1 MRIAVCDDEELF
13 RIEFKSV
20 LDKVLINAEYDI
32 DTFSGGSSLYEAFL
46 KNPFDLVFLDI
57 EMPGIDGITLAKR
70 LRAVS
75 ENVQIVFLTSHI
87 EYALEGYEVNA
98 LRYLVKPVDMNK
110 LSEVLKYIQDKKNN
124 SRQIMIKQEGEDI
137 VIDISDIIYME
148 SMDKNVRIVTSKSEY
163 ITRYNISDYEEELK
177 NSGFLRIHRGYLIS
191 LSKVKKIVKNDVVM
205 DGDISLPVSRSNIK
219 TLKDALYAYVEG
231 NIIIFEGKKKK
242 TTPKDVYQ
250 LRMYW
255 DGLVFNNVNPSQG
268 ILLGENHPE
277 SVLQMIEYIN
287 KMKDANGN
295 NYKFIIKTWDEYNI
309 TQEQ

>member
-231 NIIIFEGKKKK
+231 TAF
-242 TTPKDVYQ
+242 
-250 LRMYW
+250 
-255 DGLVFNNVNPSQG
+255 
-268 ILLGENHPE
+268 
-277 SVLQMIEYIN
+277 
-287 KMKDANGN
+287 
-295 NYKFIIKTWDEYNI
+295 
-309 TQEQ
+309 

>member
-148 SMDKNVRIVTSKSEY
+148 SMDKNVRIVTSKNEY

-177 NSGFLRIHRGYLIS
+177 SSGFFRIHRGYLIS

-219 TLKDALYAYVEG
+219 ALKDALYAYVEG
-231 NIIIFEGKKKK
+231 TAF
-242 TTPKDVYQ
+242 
-250 LRMYW
+250 
-255 DGLVFNNVNPSQG
+255 
-268 ILLGENHPE
+268 
-277 SVLQMIEYIN
+277 
-287 KMKDANGN
+287 
-295 NYKFIIKTWDEYNI
+295 
-309 TQEQ
+309 

>member
-32 DTFSGGSSLYEAFL
+32 DTFSSGSSLYEAFL

-137 VIDISDIIYME
+137 VIDISDVIYME

-231 NIIIFEGKKKK
+231 TAF
-242 TTPKDVYQ
+242 
-250 LRMYW
+250 
-255 DGLVFNNVNPSQG
+255 
-268 ILLGENHPE
+268 
-277 SVLQMIEYIN
+277 
-287 KMKDANGN
+287 
-295 NYKFIIKTWDEYNI
+295 
-309 TQEQ
+309 

>member
-13 RIEFKSV
+13 RIEFKTI
-20 LDKVLINAEYDI
+20 LDKVLVNSEYDI

-137 VIDISDIIYME
+137 VIDISDVIYME

-231 NIIIFEGKKKK
+231 TAF
-242 TTPKDVYQ
+242 
-250 LRMYW
+250 
-255 DGLVFNNVNPSQG
+255 
-268 ILLGENHPE
+268 
-277 SVLQMIEYIN
+277 
-287 KMKDANGN
+287 
-295 NYKFIIKTWDEYNI
+295 
-309 TQEQ
+309 

>member
-20 LDKVLINAEYDI
+20 LDKVLVNSEYDI

-75 ENVQIVFLTSHI
+75 ENVNIVFLTSHI

-98 LRYLVKPVDMNK
+98 LRYLVKPVDINK
-110 LSEVLKYIQDKKNN
+110 LGEVLKYIQDKKNN
-124 SRQIMIKQEGEDI
+124 SRQIMVKQEGEDI
-137 VIDISDIIYME
+137 VIDLSDVIYIE
-148 SMDKNVRIVTSKSEY
+148 SMDKNVRIVTSKKEY

-177 NSGFLRIHRGYLIS
+177 NNGFFRIHRSYLIS

-205 DGDISLPVSRSNIK
+205 DGDISLPVSRSNVK
-219 TLKDALYAYVEG
+219 ALKEALYSYVEG
-231 NIIIFEGKKKK
+231 TAF
-242 TTPKDVYQ
+242 
-250 LRMYW
+250 
-255 DGLVFNNVNPSQG
+255 
-268 ILLGENHPE
+268 
-277 SVLQMIEYIN
+277 
-287 KMKDANGN
+287 
-295 NYKFIIKTWDEYNI
+295 
-309 TQEQ
+309 

>member
-191 LSKVKKIVKNDVVM
+191 LSKVKKILKNDVVM

-231 NIIIFEGKKKK
+231 TAF
-242 TTPKDVYQ
+242 
-250 LRMYW
+250 
-255 DGLVFNNVNPSQG
+255 
-268 ILLGENHPE
+268 
-277 SVLQMIEYIN
+277 
-287 KMKDANGN
+287 
-295 NYKFIIKTWDEYNI
+295 
-309 TQEQ
+309 

>member
-1 MRIAVCDDEELF
+1 MGGINMRIAVCDDEELF

-46 KNPFDLVFLDI
+46 INPFDLVFLDI

-137 VIDISDIIYME
+137 VIDISDVIYME

-231 NIIIFEGKKKK
+231 TAF
-242 TTPKDVYQ
+242 
-250 LRMYW
+250 
-255 DGLVFNNVNPSQG
+255 
-268 ILLGENHPE
+268 
-277 SVLQMIEYIN
+277 
-287 KMKDANGN
+287 
-295 NYKFIIKTWDEYNI
+295 
-309 TQEQ
+309 

>member
-13 RIEFKSV
+13 RIEFKTI
-20 LDKVLINAEYDI
+20 LDKVLVNSEYDI

-137 VIDISDIIYME
+137 VIDISDVIYIE
-148 SMDKNVRIVTSKSEY
+148 SLDKNVRIVTSESEY

-177 NSGFLRIHRGYLIS
+177 NSGFFRSHRSYLIS

-205 DGDISLPVSRSNIK
+205 DGDISLPVSRSNVK
-219 TLKDALYAYVEG
+219 ALKEALYAYVEG
-231 NIIIFEGKKKK
+231 TAF
-242 TTPKDVYQ
+242 
-250 LRMYW
+250 
-255 DGLVFNNVNPSQG
+255 
-268 ILLGENHPE
+268 
-277 SVLQMIEYIN
+277 
-287 KMKDANGN
+287 
-295 NYKFIIKTWDEYNI
+295 
-309 TQEQ
+309 

>member
-1 MRIAVCDDEELF
+1 
-13 RIEFKSV
+13 
-20 LDKVLINAEYDI
+20 
-32 DTFSGGSSLYEAFL
+32 
-46 KNPFDLVFLDI
+46 
-57 EMPGIDGITLAKR
+57 MPGIDGITLAKR

-231 NIIIFEGKKKK
+231 TAF
-242 TTPKDVYQ
+242 
-250 LRMYW
+250 
-255 DGLVFNNVNPSQG
+255 
-268 ILLGENHPE
+268 
-277 SVLQMIEYIN
+277 
-287 KMKDANGN
+287 
-295 NYKFIIKTWDEYNI
+295 
-309 TQEQ
+309 

>member
-20 LDKVLINAEYDI
+20 LYKVLINAEYDI

-231 NIIIFEGKKKK
+231 TAF
-242 TTPKDVYQ
+242 
-250 LRMYW
+250 
-255 DGLVFNNVNPSQG
+255 
-268 ILLGENHPE
+268 
-277 SVLQMIEYIN
+277 
-287 KMKDANGN
+287 
-295 NYKFIIKTWDEYNI
+295 
-309 TQEQ
+309 

>member
-13 RIEFKSV
+13 RIEFKTI
-20 LDKVLINAEYDI
+20 LDKVLVNSEYDI

-98 LRYLVKPVDMNK
+98 LRYLVKPVDINK
-110 LSEVLKYIQDKKNN
+110 LGEVLKYIQDKKNN

-137 VIDISDIIYME
+137 VIDISDVIYIE
-148 SMDKNVRIVTSKSEY
+148 SLDKNVRIVTSKSEY

-177 NSGFLRIHRGYLIS
+177 NSGFFRSHRSYLIS

-205 DGDISLPVSRSNIK
+205 DGDISLPVSRSNVK
-219 TLKDALYAYVEG
+219 ALKEALYAYVEG
-231 NIIIFEGKKKK
+231 TAF
-242 TTPKDVYQ
+242 
-250 LRMYW
+250 
-255 DGLVFNNVNPSQG
+255 
-268 ILLGENHPE
+268 
-277 SVLQMIEYIN
+277 
-287 KMKDANGN
+287 
-295 NYKFIIKTWDEYNI
+295 
-309 TQEQ
+309 

>member
-191 LSKVKKIVKNDVVM
+191 LSKVKKVVKNDVVM

-231 NIIIFEGKKKK
+231 TAF
-242 TTPKDVYQ
+242 
-250 LRMYW
+250 
-255 DGLVFNNVNPSQG
+255 
-268 ILLGENHPE
+268 
-277 SVLQMIEYIN
+277 
-287 KMKDANGN
+287 
-295 NYKFIIKTWDEYNI
+295 
-309 TQEQ
+309 

>member
-13 RIEFKSV
+13 RIEFKNV
-20 LDKVLINAEYDI
+20 LDKALVNVDYDI

-46 KNPFDLVFLDI
+46 KSPFDLVFLDI

-70 LRAVS
+70 LRAIS
-75 ENVQIVFLTSHI
+75 ENVHIVFLTSHI

-110 LSEVLKYIQDKKNN
+110 LGEVLKYVQDKKNN
-124 SRQIMIKQEGEDI
+124 SRQIMIREDGEDI

-148 SMDKNVRIVTSKSEY
+148 SMDKNVRIVTSKREY
-163 ITRYNISDYEEELK
+163 VTRYNISDYEEELK

-219 TLKDALYAYVEG
+219 ALKDALYAYVEG
-231 NIIIFEGKKKK
+231 TAF
-242 TTPKDVYQ
+242 
-250 LRMYW
+250 
-255 DGLVFNNVNPSQG
+255 
-268 ILLGENHPE
+268 
-277 SVLQMIEYIN
+277 
-287 KMKDANGN
+287 
-295 NYKFIIKTWDEYNI
+295 
-309 TQEQ
+309 

>member
-98 LRYLVKPVDMNK
+98 LRYLVKPVNMNK

-231 NIIIFEGKKKK
+231 TAF
-242 TTPKDVYQ
+242 
-250 LRMYW
+250 
-255 DGLVFNNVNPSQG
+255 
-268 ILLGENHPE
+268 
-277 SVLQMIEYIN
+277 
-287 KMKDANGN
+287 
-295 NYKFIIKTWDEYNI
+295 
-309 TQEQ
+309 

>member
-46 KNPFDLVFLDI
+46 KTPFDLVFLDI

-219 TLKDALYAYVEG
+219 ALKDALYAYVEG
-231 NIIIFEGKKKK
+231 TAF
-242 TTPKDVYQ
+242 
-250 LRMYW
+250 
-255 DGLVFNNVNPSQG
+255 
-268 ILLGENHPE
+268 
-277 SVLQMIEYIN
+277 
-287 KMKDANGN
+287 
-295 NYKFIIKTWDEYNI
+295 
-309 TQEQ
+309 

>member
-46 KNPFDLVFLDI
+46 KNPFDMVFLDI

-148 SMDKNVRIVTSKSEY
+148 SMDKNVRIVTSKNEY

-177 NSGFLRIHRGYLIS
+177 SSGFFRIHRGYLIS

-219 TLKDALYAYVEG
+219 ALKDALYAYVEG
-231 NIIIFEGKKKK
+231 TAF
-242 TTPKDVYQ
+242 
-250 LRMYW
+250 
-255 DGLVFNNVNPSQG
+255 
-268 ILLGENHPE
+268 
-277 SVLQMIEYIN
+277 
-287 KMKDANGN
+287 
-295 NYKFIIKTWDEYNI
+295 
-309 TQEQ
+309 

>member
-137 VIDISDIIYME
+137 VIDISDVIYME

-205 DGDISLPVSRSNIK
+205 DGDISLPVSRSNVK
-219 TLKDALYAYVEG
+219 ALKEALYAYVEG
-231 NIIIFEGKKKK
+231 TAF
-242 TTPKDVYQ
+242 
-250 LRMYW
+250 
-255 DGLVFNNVNPSQG
+255 
-268 ILLGENHPE
+268 
-277 SVLQMIEYIN
+277 
-287 KMKDANGN
+287 
-295 NYKFIIKTWDEYNI
+295 
-309 TQEQ
+309 

>member
-13 RIEFKSV
+13 GIEFKSV

-231 NIIIFEGKKKK
+231 TAF
-242 TTPKDVYQ
+242 
-250 LRMYW
+250 
-255 DGLVFNNVNPSQG
+255 
-268 ILLGENHPE
+268 
-277 SVLQMIEYIN
+277 
-287 KMKDANGN
+287 
-295 NYKFIIKTWDEYNI
+295 
-309 TQEQ
+309 

>member
-124 SRQIMIKQEGEDI
+124 SRQIMIKEEGEDI

-148 SMDKNVRIVTSKSEY
+148 SMDKNVRIVTSKSEHV
-163 ITRYNISDYEEELK
+163 TRYNISDYEGELK
-177 NSGFLRIHRGYLIS
+177 SSGFFRIHRGYLIS

-219 TLKDALYAYVEG
+219 ALKDALYAYVEG
-231 NIIIFEGKKKK
+231 TAF
-242 TTPKDVYQ
+242 
-250 LRMYW
+250 
-255 DGLVFNNVNPSQG
+255 
-268 ILLGENHPE
+268 
-277 SVLQMIEYIN
+277 
-287 KMKDANGN
+287 
-295 NYKFIIKTWDEYNI
+295 
-309 TQEQ
+309 

>member
-148 SMDKNVRIVTSKSEY
+148 SMDKNIRIVTSKSEY

-231 NIIIFEGKKKK
+231 TAF
-242 TTPKDVYQ
+242 
-250 LRMYW
+250 
-255 DGLVFNNVNPSQG
+255 
-268 ILLGENHPE
+268 
-277 SVLQMIEYIN
+277 
-287 KMKDANGN
+287 
-295 NYKFIIKTWDEYNI
+295 
-309 TQEQ
+309 

>member
-191 LSKVKKIVKNDVVM
+191 LPKVKKIVKNDVVM

-231 NIIIFEGKKKK
+231 TAF
-242 TTPKDVYQ
+242 
-250 LRMYW
+250 
-255 DGLVFNNVNPSQG
+255 
-268 ILLGENHPE
+268 
-277 SVLQMIEYIN
+277 
-287 KMKDANGN
+287 
-295 NYKFIIKTWDEYNI
+295 
-309 TQEQ
+309 

>member
-1 MRIAVCDDEELF
+1 MVRSGNMRIAVCDDEELF

-137 VIDISDIIYME
+137 VIDISDVIYME

-231 NIIIFEGKKKK
+231 TAF
-242 TTPKDVYQ
+242 
-250 LRMYW
+250 
-255 DGLVFNNVNPSQG
+255 
-268 ILLGENHPE
+268 
-277 SVLQMIEYIN
+277 
-287 KMKDANGN
+287 
-295 NYKFIIKTWDEYNI
+295 
-309 TQEQ
+309 